1 MNSHDALRA
10 YSADAVQDACNLQG
24 QLSSV
29 DSPSLKGIYLQRGTE
44 AQWCAAGG
52 RWVKER
58 SRAARFVSN
67 MDAIAYC
74 VAVSVAGHIV
84 GYDALGRELYRLE
97 TDHIVKA
104 FAQPHIARSGSPEKL
119 QSD

>member
-1 MNSHDALRA
+1 MNSDDSLRA
-10 YSADAVQDACNLQG
+10 YSADSAPDAVTLHRQASLG
-24 QLSSV
+24 TSA
-29 DSPSLKGIYLQRGTE
+29 SLKGIYLQHNTE
-44 AQWCAAGG
+44 PLWCAAGG

-58 SRAARFVSN
+58 SRAVRFVSN

-97 TDHIVKA
+97 TDHIVRA

>member
-1 MNSHDALRA
+1 MNSDDALRV
-10 YSADAVQDACNLQG
+10 YSADAAPNACALHG
-24 QLSSV
+24 QESFANSA
-29 DSPSLKGIYLQRGTE
+29 SRKGIYLQRGTE
-44 AQWCAAGG
+44 ALWCAAGG

-58 SRAARFVSN
+58 SRAVRFGSN

-74 VAVSVAGHIV
+74 VALSMAGHIV

-104 FAQPHIARSGSPEKL
+104 FAQPHIARSVSPAKW
-119 QSD
+119 QSH